1 MDYNIAVRRDGRA
14 VECTGLENQ
23 QALIGLPGFE
33 SLSLR
38 HYNQPFRRPCTR
50 MYKKG
55 LPIKVAL
62 LLMSAT
68 SLLLVLLT

>member
-1 MDYNIAVRRDGRA
+1 MERALTQIPATFSSYDSNCYFLVNKMDYNIAVRRDGRA

-38 HYNQPFRRPCTR
+38 HYN
-50 MYKKG
+50 
-55 LPIKVAL
+55 
-62 LLMSAT
+62 
-68 SLLLVLLT
+68 

>member
-38 HYNQPFRRPCTR
+38 QCLDTLDVQ
-50 MYKKG
+50 KKG
-55 LPIKVAL
+55 LQIKVAPF
-62 LLMSAT
+62 AY
-68 SLLLVLLT
+68 

>member
-1 MDYNIAVRRDGRA
+1 MDYNDPLRRDGRA

-38 HYNQPFRRPCTR
+38 QPDTSFREKLSYRYSRCKRNNCLDPNN
-50 MYKKG
+50 YG
-55 LPIKVAL
+55 L
-62 LLMSAT
+62 
-68 SLLLVLLT
+68 

>member
-1 MDYNIAVRRDGRA
+1 MDYNDPLRRDGRA

-38 HYNQPFRRPCTR
+38 QFI
-50 MYKKG
+50 
-55 LPIKVAL
+55 LQ
-62 LLMSAT
+62 
-68 SLLLVLLT
+68 SLLAQALQQNLQNHATGQQEMKIFHCYHSDEHN

>member
-1 MDYNIAVRRDGRA
+1 MDYNDPLRRDGRA

-38 HYNQPFRRPCTR
+38 QPDTPFRVKPSSRYSRCKRNKCLDP
-50 MYKKG
+50 KNFG
-55 LPIKVAL
+55 L
-62 LLMSAT
+62 
-68 SLLLVLLT
+68 

>member
-38 HYNQPFRRPCTR
+38 QFL
-50 MYKKG
+50 YKKG

-62 LLMSAT
+62 
-68 SLLLVLLT
+68 

>member
-1 MDYNIAVRRDGRA
+1 MDYNDPLRRDGRA

-38 HYNQPFRRPCTR
+38 HLKPLKIRTLKACVHNCTSGD
-50 MYKKG
+50 KIQANKG
-55 LPIKVAL
+55 F
-62 LLMSAT
+62 
-68 SLLLVLLT
+68 

>member
-1 MDYNIAVRRDGRA
+1 SNISDTKIPFLFIFRIIFSHWRDGRA

-38 HYNQPFRRPCTR
+38 QFYL
-50 MYKKG
+50 YD
-55 LPIKVAL
+55 
-62 LLMSAT
+62 
-68 SLLLVLLT
+68 